1 MSFSKHLP
9 HTVRVVGEGSGYV
22 FAPAFLI
29 ISVSYVLSFV
39 FDFLLGNNLFKTIV
53 FLFFAPIQVLLMAYV
68 LGTSKMEREGI
79 VHFFNRKIKR

>member
-1 MSFSKHLP
+1 MSL
-9 HTVRVVGEGSGYV
+9 